1 MKAVRSTLLLII
13 AFSVLLIGC
22 DNSPDI
28 PSANNPDPYFMH
40 DVATAEAGGYP
51 VYWLGWE
58 FAAGDLTF
66 YGPYGSGTG
75 GEVEG
80 GGARVNYSAPI
91 QGGGNVGVDL
101 VTYTRAAWE
110 LAKERMMNPKIPG
123 ETRPVTRRSVAVKGR
138 QADLLS
144 LPGLTRPVNQLRLI
158 VDMGDAVVLAIAP
171 SVGPATPGG
180 PEGSPFI
187 NNPDLLVQVMQ
198 DLRPYAE

>member
-1 MKAVRSTLLLII
+1 MKAVRSALTLII

-80 GGARVNYSAPI
+80 GGADFGYLAPV
-91 QGGGNVGVDL
+91 QPGNIDLQL

-110 LAKERMMNPKIPG
+110 LAKERITNPKIPG

-144 LPGLTRPVNQLRLI
+144 LPGLTRPVNQLWLI
-158 VDMGDAVVLAIAP
+158 VDMGDAVVLARAP

-187 NNPDLLVQVMQ
+187 NNPDLLVQVMK
-198 DLRPYAE
+198 DLRPYPE